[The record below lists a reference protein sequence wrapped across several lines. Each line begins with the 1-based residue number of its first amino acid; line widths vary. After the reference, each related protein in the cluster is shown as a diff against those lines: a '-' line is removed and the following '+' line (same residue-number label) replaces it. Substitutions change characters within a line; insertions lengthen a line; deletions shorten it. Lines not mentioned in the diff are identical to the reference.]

1 MAAAAVVAMPE
12 TPLPTKAPAQ
22 RPDAAGRFGRFGG
35 KYVPETLIAALAQL
49 EKDYSA
55 IQSDPEFQA
64 SGLGRYEL
72 FLRSQRTL
80 DMHDVTT
87 SSKPDRIWLLSAV
100 AF

>member
-55 IQSDPEFQA
+55 IQSDPDFQA
-64 SGLGRYEL
+64 SGLGLCKRYM
-72 FLRSQRTL
+72 R
-80 DMHDVTT
+80 
-87 SSKPDRIWLLSAV
+87 
-100 AF
+100 